1 MLCVAIFRIMLV
13 MVQIDKQEN
22 TETLEESV
30 AYLENKGFENI
41 KADLEGYETPKSY
54 SKKGSDIVI
63 TPDIVAER
71 AGIKHYFEVSLKSEK
86 PNLLKSKWRFL
97 DVLTRMKN
105 HRFKIITRRGH
116 YKFTNE
122 MLQDLNL
129 EKNLIKL

>member
-1 MLCVAIFRIMLV
+1 MLV

-71 AGIKHYFEVSLKSEK
+71 GGIKHYFEVSLKSEK